1 MLTNISSNSKHNRL
15 PISVAVATLLA
26 LFSMS
31 LLANQAAGQSDSR
44 YKFDPIAE
52 KYIAPRVPEG
62 RTPTRDEKSK
72 IASVAR
78 EIKADRKKA
87 ANMLRG
93 RENLDVAFLE
103 EFFTNFEFP
112 RMTQSDDETLSNMGK
127 LRAQFLKE
135 FLSER
140 VVGAP
145 RTTFIERVA
154 LPRIKAI
161 ADGNYHPSVRLN
173 AVLLAGSINGVEPNR
188 STEPQISVPA
198 IDYLLEVANSETPEY
213 LKVGAMTGLH
223 RNAFF
228 DGKLPQSRMPGA
240 EKRKIETYAAAIL
253 TQKAAGQSEW
263 SADGNYWLRRR
274 AVQTLGYLKNPAY
287 AKDLIALV
295 NDSNEKEW
303 IRLDATTALKDIEL
317 AAGDADAAVMAI
329 TAFTAQQ
336 VQNEATGAVDQ
347 LAELVA
353 VNMLFGNE
361 NLLDGG
367 GGGGGV
373 RDRRGRDGR
382 LQPKIDLANYQLN
395 QIRRRTKVI
404 GFSANQA
411 FEAIGQRAAGDK
423 RSTANSAKGILEQL
437 MADIDEGL
445 VDLAAE
451 VEDDLGDRK
460 LLGGALNDEPP
471 KATADKLAE
480 ILQAAARDLNRLSG
494 VADQAPDSPEMKKE
508 GPAEGEPNTPDGSN
522 IFG

>member
-127 LRAQFLKE
+127 LRAEFLKE

-140 VVGAP
+140 VVGAT

-198 IDYLLEVANSETPEY
+198 IDYLLEAVSYTH
-213 LKVGAMTGLH
+213 LT
-223 RNAFF
+223 
-228 DGKLPQSRMPGA
+228 LP
-240 EKRKIETYAAAIL
+240 T
-253 TQKAAGQSEW
+253 KA
-263 SADGNYWLRRR
+263 
-274 AVQTLGYLKNPAY
+274 
-287 AKDLIALV
+287 
-295 NDSNEKEW
+295 
-303 IRLDATTALKDIEL
+303 
-317 AAGDADAAVMAI
+317 
-329 TAFTAQQ
+329 
-336 VQNEATGAVDQ
+336 
-347 LAELVA
+347 
-353 VNMLFGNE
+353 
-361 NLLDGG
+361 
-367 GGGGGV
+367 
-373 RDRRGRDGR
+373 
-382 LQPKIDLANYQLN
+382 
-395 QIRRRTKVI
+395 
-404 GFSANQA
+404 
-411 FEAIGQRAAGDK
+411 
-423 RSTANSAKGILEQL
+423 
-437 MADIDEGL
+437 
-445 VDLAAE
+445 
-451 VEDDLGDRK
+451 
-460 LLGGALNDEPP
+460 
-471 KATADKLAE
+471 
-480 ILQAAARDLNRLSG
+480 
-494 VADQAPDSPEMKKE
+494 
-508 GPAEGEPNTPDGSN
+508 
-522 IFG
+522 